1 MRQFDRMEWPRR
13 YALKSSMLMVVI
25 VVIILSFLWHQR
37 RNQDLSRLVEI
48 TEISF
53 DNWGSQFIEIGYTI
67 ENKTD
72 KELELYLLA
81 KVWDAEEIEIA
92 STLFS
97 ITIPPHA
104 RQTRSKLL
112 DKLERSLKEG
122 ERPHRAGIMPYPKR
136 RM

>member
-136 RM
+136 KM

>member
-1 MRQFDRMEWPRR
+1 MEWPRR

-136 RM
+136 KM